1 MLNNKVVALWSYD
14 LFPYVLGS
22 KGSFTDFG
30 DFYANSYGATFLRKS
45 IVAVYTLE
53 RGEEVLKE
61 LEKLKTDYLAE
72 IKSVSLSFDSKVK
85 KLVPGLNLTNHD
97 NTNQRAD

>member
-1 MLNNKVVALWSYD
+1 MLNKCEPKVVALWHYD
-14 LFPYVLGS
+14 LFPYMLGA

-30 DFYANSYGATFLRKS
+30 DFYANSYGSTFSRKS

-61 LEKLKTDYLAE
+61 LKQLESDYLAE
-72 IKSVSLSFDSKVK
+72 IKAVNLSFEGKVK
-85 KLVPGLNLTNHD
+85 KLVPELNKS
-97 NTNQRAD
+97 